1 MTSFKIGF
9 PFAVAILIAPFSAA
23 AQQSISPTID
33 GILSVSYGQSDLD
46 GTDLEREAFILDS
59 TISLGNNVSIGVNAD
74 HVKNSVDES
83 FTDFDVHFNRFQIE
97 PTYHFGNNFYVG
109 GFIQSASVSAIS
121 VDFDASG
128 LFAGFDGEKWSAEAY
143 AGRSDMNLGT
153 FFGGA
158 RTTDSSLHGLSVSY
172 SASENLKISAHV
184 SQTNLTDIFG
194 GGQHDLKSV
203 AAFYK
208 IGNGFSIHGALEKFE
223 SGMMAERTKTRAIG
237 VGYNF
242 AEAGIS
248 VPGTFMLEAERSE
261 FGSFLETDTIIA
273 SWVVP
278 FGKQTAKPLDSV
290 ARSSSGDIRTA
301 YVAYLSRN
309 ILLGLEG
316 LFID

>member
-1 MTSFKIGF
+1 MTSFKVGL

-23 AQQSISPTID
+23 AQQSISPTVD

-46 GTDLEREAFILDS
+46 GTDLEREAFMLDS

-74 HVKNSVDES
+74 HVKNSVDEP
-83 FTDFDVHFNRFQIE
+83 FANYDVSLNRFQIE

-109 GFIQSASVSAIS
+109 GFIQSASVSAIT

-143 AGRSDMNLGT
+143 AGRSDMN
-153 FFGGA
+153 FFGGT

-172 SASENLKISAHV
+172 SASENLEISAHV
-184 SQTNLTDIFG
+184 SQTNLPDIFG

-223 SGMMAERTKTRAIG
+223 SGMMVGRTKTRAIG

-248 VPGTFMLEAERSE
+248 VPGTFMLEADRSE
-261 FGSFLETDTIIA
+261 LGSFLESDTIIA

-278 FGKQTAKPLDSV
+278 FGKQTAKPLDSA

-301 YVAYLSRN
+301 YVSYLSN
-309 ILLGLEG
+309 KTLLGLD
-316 LFID
+316 LLSID